1 MATYLDLAR
10 LPQTDPTEYGEL
22 EEKIKVAVVIKAQAI
37 ADSGTATAE
46 QIAWAKTA
54 LRFPAQEARAVI
66 NYVLAANN
74 GATTANILSAMD
86 AAIQNNVDSAVDGLL
101 GA

>member
-22 EEKIKVAVVIKAQAI
+22 EEKVKVAVAIKAQAI
-37 ADSGTATAE
+37 ADSGTGTAG

-54 LRFPAQEARAVI
+54 LRSTSQEARIVI

-74 GATTANILSAMD
+74 GATTANVLSATD
-86 AAIQNNVDSAVDGLL
+86 AAIQDNVDSAVDDLL